1 MDIKKGV
8 VAGFLAGIAMV
19 IADMAVWGATQGYLL
34 PLYQASAAVWKPM
47 EPLSIWLAQMW
58 AVTIADGILF
68 GIVYSVLYNGIPGKN
83 INKGLNYGVILWL
96 VGNVPGMAVTYLMM
110 AVPTPIVAS
119 WLFGGLI
126 DVLVMGAVL
135 AVVYERMNKQAV

>member
-1 MDIKKGV
+1 MNVKKGV

-19 IADMAVWGATQGYLL
+19 IADMAVWGATQGYLM

-47 EPLSIWLAQMW
+47 EPLSAWLARYLSLLV
-58 AVTIADGILF
+58 AEGIIF

-83 INKGLNYGVILWL
+83 NLNRGLNYGVILWL
-96 VGNVPGMAVTYLMM
+96 VGLVPGMAITYLMM
-110 AVPTPIVAS
+110 AVPTPIIAS

-126 DVLVMGAVL
+126 DLLVMGAVL
-135 AVVYERMNKQAV
+135 AFVYERMK

>member
-8 VAGFLAGIAMV
+8 VAGLLAGIAMV
-19 IADMAVWGATQGYLL
+19 IADMAVWGATQGYLM

-47 EPLSIWLAQMW
+47 EPMSAWLARYLSLLV
-58 AVTIADGILF
+58 AEGILF
-68 GIVYSVLYNGIPGKN
+68 GLVYSVLYNGIPGTK

-96 VGNVPGMAVTYLMM
+96 VGIVPGMAITYLMM
-110 AVPTPIVAS
+110 AVPTPIIAS

-126 DVLVMGAVL
+126 DMLVLGAVL
-135 AVVYERMNKQAV
+135 AYVYERVK

>member
-8 VAGFLAGIAMV
+8 VAGLLAGIAMV
-19 IADMAVWGATQGYLL
+19 IADMAVWGATQGYLM

-47 EPLSIWLAQMW
+47 EPLSAWLAQMW
-58 AVTIADGILF
+58 AVTIVDGIIF
-68 GIVYSVLYNGIPGKN
+68 GIVYSLLYNGIPGKN
-83 INKGLNYGVILWL
+83 NLNKGLNYGVILWL
-96 VGNVPGMAVTYLMM
+96 VGTVPGMGMTYFSM
-110 AVPTPIVAS
+110 AVPTPIIAS

-135 AVVYERMNKQAV
+135 AVVYERMK

>member
-8 VAGFLAGIAMV
+8 AAGFLGGIAMV
-19 IADMAVWGATQGYLL
+19 IADMAVWGAAQGYLM

-47 EPLSIWLAQMW
+47 EPLSAWLAW
-58 AVTIADGILF
+58 YLFLLVADGILF

-83 INKGLNYGVILWL
+83 NLNRGLNYGVILWL
-96 VGNVPGMAVTYLMM
+96 VGIVPGMAVTYLMM
-110 AVPTPIVAS
+110 AVPTPIIVS

-135 AVVYERMNKQAV
+135 AVVYERVK